1 MRCNSIRVVMR
12 KVEGDVDPR
21 QDVRIDVSVMCYSWA
36 VSGSNPVEIDFGRT
50 ALLQVGGTKSNGR
63 AARRAR
69 RGGQEAQAKR
79 SWPVAGRRR
88 ALEMVGWVELGRLRI
103 CRRMGIRVQCTA
115 IRA

>member
-1 MRCNSIRVVMR
+1 MR

-21 QDVRIDVSVMCYSWA
+21 QDVRIDVSVMCCSWA

-50 ALLQVGGTKSNGR
+50 ASLLQVGGTKSNGR
-63 AARRAR
+63 AARWAR

-79 SWPVAGRRR
+79 SWPGAGRRR

-103 CRRMGIRVQCTA
+103 WRRMGITV
-115 IRA
+115 